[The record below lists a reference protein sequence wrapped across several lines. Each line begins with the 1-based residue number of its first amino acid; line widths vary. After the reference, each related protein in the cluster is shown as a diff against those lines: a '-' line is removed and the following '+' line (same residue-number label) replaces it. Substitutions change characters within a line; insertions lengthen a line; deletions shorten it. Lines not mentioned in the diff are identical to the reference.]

1 MKRRD
6 ALRKGLTLTR
16 ASSSLLRKALQKS
29 TSSQLLLSQ
38 DLDQLSWLRTSG
50 NDQQYK
56 SLLAQLRRNQ
66 NFYKPLQFLI
76 SSSKSIL
83 IKDFNNFARKISL
96 RCMFADK
103 RKTLAHP
110 FHVKSTWQP
119 PIQNSV
125 ALERYL
131 EETKLELAS
140 TVFHAPLDNISCSAN
155 ENKAIDSLRPCLH

>member
-16 ASSSLLRKALQKS
+16 EGSNLLRRALQKS
-29 TSSQLLLSQ
+29 TSPQLLRSQ

-56 SLLAQLRRNQ
+56 RLLAQLRRNRD
-66 NFYKPLQFLI
+66 FYQPLLFVI
-76 SSSKSIL
+76 SSHKSVL
-83 IKDFNNFARKISL
+83 KKDFNNFARKMSL
-96 RCMFADK
+96 RYMFADK

-131 EETKLELAS
+131 EE
-140 TVFHAPLDNISCSAN
+140 
-155 ENKAIDSLRPCLH
+155 NKA